1 MPKYSPLP
9 VPSSSEF
16 ADPPDPL
23 SSSASSSATTLAVD
37 TAAASFGRIPLSLT
51 RGQFSAVAS
60 VLVFSLGCLA
70 VFFQPSS
77 SASPHSPSTFVNR
90 IAYGSCTSY
99 QLEDLPIFDLV
110 SSSKPDYI
118 SSSGSAT
125 PSTSTERSH
134 LRLLRRLHRRVV
146 HLPEDDP
153 HDDWLKIPPYS
164 CAAGDAT
171 AAEQIWAAFLE
182 ASRYYAFQV
191 SCS

>member
-16 ADPPDPL
+16 ADPPDPPDPL

-37 TAAASFGRIPLSLT
+37 TAAASGGRIPLSLT

-110 SSSKPDYI
+110 SSSKPDLFVWLGDAVY
-118 SSSGSAT
+118 
-125 PSTSTERSH
+125 
-134 LRLLRRLHRRVV
+134 L
-146 HLPEDDP
+146 DDP
-153 HDDWLKIPPYS
+153 ISDCSDDSTAAWCTCPNDDWLKIPPYS